1 MPRMRARPHC
11 AAALATALRTQVRPG
26 GVIKPELSGARYR
39 GPMLHRPGAPGARP
53 SPPASPARTLVWT
66 FAALLGLLAW
76 DAAGQDRLLAH
87 AFGSATG
94 FPLREHW
101 FLVQVMHEAP
111 RRLAWLL
118 VLVLLTALWRPLGPL
133 RHLHRAER
141 WQLATATLLSLLVV
155 SLLKYTSTTSCPW
168 DLAEFGG
175 VARYASHWALGTMDG
190 GGGKCFP
197 AGHASAG
204 FAFIGGYFALRHR
217 HARVA
222 RFWLAG
228 ALLAGLALGCAQQVR
243 GAHYLSHTLWTGWLC
258 WTTGWLCDLGFRAF
272 MGRLGTAPTTALDAA

>member
-1 MPRMRARPHC
+1 MP
-11 AAALATALRTQVRPG
+11 Q
-26 GVIKPELSGARYR
+26 
-39 GPMLHRPGAPGARP
+39 RPGAPGAP
-53 SPPASPARTLVWT
+53 LPAPASPARILAWTL
-66 FAALLGLLAW
+66 AGLLCLLAW

-87 AFGSATG
+87 AFGSAEG

-101 FLVQVMHEAP
+101 FFVQVMHEAP

-118 VLVLLTALWRPLGPL
+118 VLVLLAALWRPLGPL
-133 RHLHRAER
+133 RQLHSAER
-141 WQLATATLLSLLVV
+141 WQLAAATLLSLLVV
-155 SLLKYTSTTSCPW
+155 NLLKYNSTTSCPW

-175 VARYASHWALGTMDG
+175 VARYASHWALGMLDG

-217 HARVA
+217 HARAA
-222 RFWLAG
+222 RIWLAC
-228 ALLAGLALGCAQQVR
+228 ALLAGLALGGAQQVR

-258 WTTGWLCDLGFRAF
+258 WTTGWLCDLAFHARPWRAP
-272 MGRLGTAPTTALDAA
+272 LAAGTAPAAAASDAVA